1 MKRRKGQFFVISAVI
16 VVILLMSISS
26 ILSDDNS
33 YDPAEQQKEIDEV
46 LWNLD
51 NIMVEI
57 NEVMS
62 YSTADNL
69 EENLNAYFTI
79 KEDTFKKAGYA
90 FSYTYNETENKTY
103 ITLNSGNIEI
113 EKTYDIDVA

>member
-26 ILSDDNS
+26 ILSDDNAYS
-33 YDPAEQQKEIDEV
+33 PAGQQKEIDEF

-51 NIMVEI
+51 IMMVEI
-57 NEVMS
+57 NELIS

-69 EENLNAYFTI
+69 DENINAYFIT
-79 KEDTFKKAGYA
+79 KKDTFKKAGFA
-90 FSYTYNETENKTY
+90 FSYIYDDVGNKTY
-103 ITLNSGNIEI
+103 ITLNRGDIEI
-113 EKTYDIDVA
+113 EKTYDILIP